1 MYGGTIRFDQ
11 EPEAEASTNN
21 KSREDRKRHKSVSAI
36 KSKFDD
42 SNLLISEQFKA

>member
-11 EPEAEASTNN
+11 EPEAEAST
-21 KSREDRKRHKSVSAI
+21 KVDRKRYKSVSAI